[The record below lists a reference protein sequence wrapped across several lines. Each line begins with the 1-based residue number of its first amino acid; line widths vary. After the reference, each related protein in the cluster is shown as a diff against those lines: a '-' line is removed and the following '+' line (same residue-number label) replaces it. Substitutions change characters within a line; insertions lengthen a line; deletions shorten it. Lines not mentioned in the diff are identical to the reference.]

1 MQSNTELI
9 ERAAVR
15 LESSLGRLTV
25 TVVRTLTSALFCVA
39 IYCGSAAALE
49 NRFIAETRNL
59 EVITKALEQEKPAN
73 PLPIPVTGITLP
85 HHLLAADLIARGVW
99 SASAGHYER
108 VLILSPDHFRTLSTP
123 FGVTTQ
129 GFDEVTGYLAPA
141 TELSRALLAASP
153 LFSDTG
159 SAAGEHGVRSVTPFL
174 RAVFPNVEVTAITVS
189 TSPARTDLEKVVELL
204 RGLVGPETLIV
215 QSTDFSHHLPVML
228 AAQRDQETLAAI
240 ATGEADVAA
249 RLLHGAHLD
258 SRGALYIQMRLQAE
272 IYGAQPVVI
281 GNRNSNE
288 YGGGSGGTTSYVVA
302 AFIAHATDGWRLQH
316 ADYKTMYFGGDV
328 LAGRGF
334 AKLIE
339 KPAIRGM
346 LVKEIRAVTG
356 GMPLIVNLEGV
367 ALDEFPAGGSP
378 VQHFMLAQSTM
389 PFLAELGVVAANIAN
404 NHAYD
409 FGELGA
415 SETARILRAHGIA
428 PLEHNVLA
436 DLGPFRVLP
445 LSFKRSYFAAHA
457 VIRSPDQLQPICAL
471 SAKAP
476 LIVLPHWGTEY
487 TSQPSPEENE
497 YTETMVNCGV
507 SAIIGNHS
515 HRASQK
521 VESLA
526 GGVSQRVYSMGN
538 LVFDQKGERVSSAIV
553 EVRVFRQ
560 GTVILRLIPLPN
572 LYEKA
577 LEQLERE

>member
-1 MQSNTELI
+1 MKG
-9 ERAAVR
+9 
-15 LESSLGRLTV
+15 LGYP
-25 TVVRTLTSALFCVA
+25 VRTALASRVLSTLTATALCLA
-39 IYCGSAAALE
+39 MYGSMACALE

-59 EVITKALEQEKPAN
+59 EVIKTALEKEKPVK
-73 PLPIPVTGITLP
+73 PLPTSVTGITLP

-99 SASAGHYER
+99 SASAGHYKR

-159 SAAGEHGVRSVTPFL
+159 AAAGEHGVRSVTPFV

-189 TSPARTDLEKVVELL
+189 TSPSRAELDKAVELL

-228 AAQRDQETLAAI
+228 AAQRDQESLAAI

-258 SRGALYIQMRLQAE
+258 SRGSLYIQMRLQAE
-272 IYGAQPVVI
+272 IHDAKPVVI

-288 YGGGSGGTTSYVVA
+288 YGGGSAGTTSYVVA
-302 AFIAHATDGWRLQH
+302 AFLKHTGEGWRLQH
-316 ADYKTMYFGGDV
+316 DDYKTMYHGGDV

-339 KPAIRGM
+339 KAAIRDM

-378 VQHFMLAQSTM
+378 VQHFMLAQSAM

-409 FGELGA
+409 FGDLGA
-415 SETARILRAHGIA
+415 SETARILRVHGIG

-457 VIRSPDQLQPICAL
+457 VIRSPHQLRPICEL

-497 YTETMVNCGV
+497 YTDMMVNCGV

-515 HRASQK
+515 HRASTN

-526 GGVSQRVYSMGN
+526 GGLSQRVYSMGN